1 MGVVEGR
8 GDHGRGQHPAHPR
21 RAPSAPPSG
30 TFMLLWPC
38 WWSIALAA
46 PPGAPPD
53 GRLRVPYALFAGG
66 ALLLRGAGCTVN
78 DLWDRKLDKKVAR
91 TANRP
96 LARGAVSPRGAVAAL
111 AAQLT
116 AGLAILT
123 QLNPFSIALGAASLP
138 LVVAYPLAKRVT
150 DWVRGGGGFREC

>member
-1 MGVVEGR
+1 MF
-8 GDHGRGQHPAHPR
+8 AY
-21 RAPSAPPSG
+21 RALVSDLDRSTPSRIVFSRFLRVG
-30 TFMLLWPC
+30 GL
-38 WWSIALAA
+38 
-46 PPGAPPD
+46 PD
-53 GRLRVPYALFAGG
+53 GLSAGG

>member
-1 MGVVEGR
+1 
-8 GDHGRGQHPAHPR
+8 
-21 RAPSAPPSG
+21 
-30 TFMLLWPC
+30 MLLWPC

-53 GRLRVPYALFAGG
+53 GRLLALFAGG

-150 DWVRGGGGFREC
+150 DWVRGG